1 MCCTDFIPTVSNKPP
16 SSNNNNI
23 GLILGI
29 VLGVGVVS
37 VLSIFAIFYIIR
49 RRRRRDDEKG
59 KDIV

>member
-1 MCCTDFIPTVSNKPP
+1 MYVPLDIQNLYIFLIWYIVLCCTDFIPTVSNKPP

-37 VLSIFAIFYIIR
+37 VLSN
-49 RRRRRDDEKG
+49 
-59 KDIV
+59 